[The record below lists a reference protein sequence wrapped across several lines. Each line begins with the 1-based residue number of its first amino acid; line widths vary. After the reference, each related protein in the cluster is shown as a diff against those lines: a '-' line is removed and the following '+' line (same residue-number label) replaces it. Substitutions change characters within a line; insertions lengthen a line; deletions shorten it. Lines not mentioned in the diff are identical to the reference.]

1 MEDFTKL
8 SAPLKICRMRDDVC
22 NLYRELEPSKDFV
35 PDSFLSQQLKTQA
48 SKKSNSSSSSII
60 SEGIVHLRCALLSN
74 FDMLKKLTE
83 KINIVGNAPSSA
95 DFAVLESSVVYTSFL
110 ISMLTTS
117 GTDFLSAIIPKEK
130 TREDRKRKGSSATAD
145 SYDDDASEDSA
156 DSEIYELDDDDDDTK
171 SECISR
177 FHEICEDLGAA
188 PIHPDWL
195 DTSCSLRAGIGKSAV
210 VEMAES
216 ALRVLTEFGSIVY
229 DRYLHS
235 LNILFAEESAEKNKC
250 RLPLNVVNGMVHGE
264 ASSGWHEHIG
274 ELCTIDSKIVSLI
287 ESGLSCRN
295 LSMVK
300 EAWTPY
306 SAHRIRGKLQ
316 STMAMNGWP
325 VTSPELRAGGEWEI
339 LLSDALLGSCS
350 DIEQKNLNVNVST
363 RNRFHQILRWR
374 RVLHSI
380 INATTTATAL
390 LRFSLNDGK
399 GRTLHHLNEYN
410 PSQDCK
416 DKWYQSSPISRF
428 PSYGDFS
435 MVGITASQLDT
446 SVCKSLCLLS
456 DIQSSGVVPVDCQL
470 SAKAATNHLV
480 GSNNDMQLLLE
491 LKKVRNFLLGLL
503 ELLEFAHD
511 KDVGDLNSSANA
523 VLEKLIQPDNIASD
537 EMFLK
542 ALLLSLGSPV
552 DLTITTLQKPDHGLK
567 LILKNEFRRNLVAR
581 WEWGLAQHSSIE
593 MIVHIVQGL
602 IPVGVTRLKVVRLM
616 KDILVTE
623 ETMHGSDGAVKLLLL
638 QQWNKCAKSTFSNMV
653 LRDICL
659 HTLDSSNADQI
670 KENVPLDISRDL
682 TFITAHLSC
691 TQGGKAEDSLETSK
705 FIFDILKANA
715 KHWMV
720 DDKLDHV
727 LFLFYLLAAYHGALG
742 EVGVD
747 LLNDF
752 GNKLGNERRLCLIEM
767 FYRFL
772 CGE

>member
-1 MEDFTKL
+1 
-8 SAPLKICRMRDDVC
+8 MRDDIC
-22 NLYRELEPSKDFV
+22 NLYRELEPSKDYV
-35 PDSFLSQQLKTQA
+35 PDSLLSQQLKTQA
-48 SKKSNSSSSSII
+48 SKKSNSSSSSIV
-60 SEGIVHLRCALLSN
+60 SEGVIHLRCALLSN
-74 FDMLKKLTE
+74 FDMLKNLTE
-83 KINIVGNAPSSA
+83 NCKIVGDTPSSA

-117 GTDFLSAIIPKEK
+117 GTDFLSAIMPKDK
-130 TREDRKRKGSSATAD
+130 TREDKKRKGSSATAD
-145 SYDDDASEDSA
+145 SYDDDVSEDSA

-177 FHEICEDLGAA
+177 FHEICEDLGAS
-188 PIHPDWL
+188 PVHPDWL
-195 DTSCSLRAGIGKSAV
+195 DKSCSLRAGIGKSAV

-235 LNILFAEESAEKNKC
+235 LNILFVEESAEKNKS
-250 RLPLNVVNGMVHGE
+250 RLPLNVVNGIVHGE

-274 ELCTIDSKIVSLI
+274 ELYTLDSKIVSLI

-350 DIEQKNLNVNVST
+350 DIEQKNVNINVST

-399 GRTLHHLNEYN
+399 GRTPHHLNEYN
-410 PSQDCK
+410 QSQDSK

-435 MVGITASQLDT
+435 MLGITSSQLDT

-456 DIQSSGVVPVDCQL
+456 DIQSSGAVPVDCQL

-480 GSNNDMQLLLE
+480 GSDSDIQLIVQ
-491 LKKVRNFLLGLL
+491 LKKVRNFLLCLL
-503 ELLEFAHD
+503 ELLD
-511 KDVGDLNSSANA
+511 MGDLNSSAHA
-523 VLEKLIQPDNIASD
+523 VLEKLIQPDYIASD

-552 DLTITTLQKPDHGLK
+552 DLTITTLQKSDHGLK
-567 LILKNEFRRNLVAR
+567 LILKNEFRRNSDLVAP
-581 WEWGLAQHSSIE
+581 WEWGLAQHSSVE

-602 IPVGVTRLKVVRLM
+602 IPVGVTRLKVVRMM

-623 ETMHGSDGAVKLLLL
+623 ETTHGSDGAVKLLLL
-638 QQWNKCAKSTFSNMV
+638 QQWNKCAKSTFSDMV

-659 HTLDSSNADQI
+659 HALDSSNASQI
-670 KENVPLDISRDL
+670 KANVPLDISRDL

-691 TQGGKAEDSLETSK
+691 TQGGNAEDSLETSK
-705 FIFDILKANA
+705 FLFDTLKANA
-715 KHWMV
+715 KHWMT

-752 GNKLGNERRLCLIEM
+752 GNQLGNERRLCVVEM